1 MTESK
6 APLAPEA
13 IKELNEMLED
23 AKLKLYAL
31 EQYRNSDN
39 QEVSRR
45 KLLYNANSQAWNKL
59 TGILDKAIPVIFIS
73 EDGTEETIGTTGVM
87 TNDLMLYYSPNE
99 NSRYTMNGYRL
110 SAIKSFVK
118 A

>member
-1 MTESK
+1 MSESI

-23 AKLKLYAL
+23 AKLKLFAL
-31 EQYRNSDN
+31 EQHRNSDN
-39 QEVSRR
+39 QEVSQRR
-45 KLLYNANSQAWNKL
+45 LLYNANSQAWGDLLGK
-59 TGILDKAIPVIFIS
+59 LDKVTPVVFIGD
-73 EDGTEETIGTTGVM
+73 DGTEEIIGTAGVM